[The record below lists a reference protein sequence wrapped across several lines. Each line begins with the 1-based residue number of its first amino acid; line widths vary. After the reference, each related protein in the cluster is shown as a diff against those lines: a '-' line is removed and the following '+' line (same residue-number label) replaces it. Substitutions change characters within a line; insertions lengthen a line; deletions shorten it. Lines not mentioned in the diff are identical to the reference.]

1 MHKLTICIP
10 TYNRKEQLKKNLI
23 MLLRY
28 IDELNFHNYIK
39 IIVSDNNTKGIEKL
53 KDFFE
58 KYDSIY
64 FYIQKENVG
73 PEKNFINVINLAK
86 TQWVMLLGDD
96 DYIQKEYLN
105 LVMEYIQE
113 DDLTVIIP
121 NFYTVDEFGN
131 NYGRKKNYRDP
142 ITEDKRFP
150 QGSLKLMFKAH
161 QMSGLVFR
169 KKNIIEKYLKNVKR
183 NYYLQMFFVGENLLR
198 GKAIHITRYPLANS
212 VIKKKNFN
220 YNIDNLI
227 DHVLYNIEGLDIDKN
242 EKLALE
248 KYFISHDAKF
258 RLGNRKAWIHPL
270 KMISK
275 INNYEIETKMINYII
290 FRFLLS
296 YIYIPIIC
304 LKKVVKII
312 IGG

>member
-10 TYNRKEQLKKNLI
+10 TYNRKEQLKKNLS

-28 IDELNFHNYIK
+28 IDELKFHNYIK

-58 KYDSIY
+58 KYESVY

-73 PEKNFINVINLAK
+73 PEQNFINVINLAK

-105 LVMEYIQE
+105 LVMNYIQE
-113 DDLTVIIP
+113 DELSVIIP
-121 NFYTVDEFGN
+121 NFYTIDEFGN
-131 NYGRKKNYRDP
+131 NYGRKKIYRDP
-142 ITEDKRFP
+142 IIEDKRFP

-183 NYYLQMFFVGENLLR
+183 NYYLQMFFIGENLLR
-198 GKAIHITRYPLANS
+198 GEAIHITRFPLANS
-212 VIKKKNFN
+212 VIKKKSVN
-220 YNIDNLI
+220 YNIDNLMN
-227 DHVLYNIEGLDIDKN
+227 HVLYNVEGLDIDKN
-242 EKLALE
+242 EKLVLE
-248 KYFISHDAKF
+248 KFIIRHDTKS
-258 RLGNRKAWIHPL
+258 RLGNPVSWFHPL
-270 KMISK
+270 KMIAK
-275 INNYEIETKMINYII
+275 INNYELETEMKNYVI
-290 FRFLLS
+290 FRFLFS
-296 YIYIPIIC
+296 YINLPIFYI
-304 LKKVVKII
+304 KKVIKII